1 MKRVSVFTRIGFAV
15 VLCVS
20 ASAVFIPVSAA
31 AARGD
36 RCKDRCNRIYR
47 ERKDSCHGLRRGEKH
62 RCEDR
67 AKFERDECRRRC
79 R

>member
-1 MKRVSVFTRIGFAV
+1 MKRVSLFTRIGFAV
-15 VLCVS
+15 LLCVS
-20 ASAVFIPVSAA
+20 ASAAFIPSSA

-36 RCKDRCNRIYR
+36 RCKDRCKRMYR
-47 ERKDSCHGLRRGEKH
+47 ERKDSCRGLRRWEKR

>member
-20 ASAVFIPVSAA
+20 ASAVFIPASAA
-31 AARGD
+31 AAGKD
-36 RCKDRCNRIYR
+36 RCKDRCNRRYH
-47 ERKDSCHGLRRGEKH
+47 ELKDACRGLRRFEKR